1 MCRYGLSTV
10 LAGKLHTVDWAAGRV
25 RVADASGM
33 GWIHMK
39 EIQALPWVQIWR
51 ANPQMVGL
59 GTSLFV
65 VKRGLQMMSI
75 DVSSQVESGQVLRF
89 WDAPTGPGV
98 KDEEVLSCQVLE
110 L

>member
-1 MCRYGLSTV
+1 V

-25 RVADASGM
+25 RVADMSGM
-33 GWIHMK
+33 GWIPMK
-39 EIQALPWVQIWR
+39 EIQGLPWVQIWR

-65 VKRGLQMMSI
+65 VKRGLQIITI
-75 DVSSQVESGQVLRF
+75 DVSKVDSGEVLRF

-98 KDEEVLSCQVLE
+98 KDEEILSCQVLG